1 MASPDRHHESS
12 RVESSRVEPKEEE
25 EEEEEEEAEK
35 EGGRIFVANDVV
47 VVCKM

>member
-25 EEEEEEEAEK
+25 EEEEAEK
-35 EGGRIFVANDVV
+35 GGGRIFVANDVV